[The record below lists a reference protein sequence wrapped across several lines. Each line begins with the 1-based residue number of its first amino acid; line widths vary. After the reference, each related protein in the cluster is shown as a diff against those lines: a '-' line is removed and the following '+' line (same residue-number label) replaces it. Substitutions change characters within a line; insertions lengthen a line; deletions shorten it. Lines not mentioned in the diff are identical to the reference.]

1 MEEQI
6 EQFITYL
13 LQIKELSDNTVLS
26 YRRDLRQFRQYMEK
40 EQGITDFQDIAS
52 GHVEAYFHVLE
63 QQKKPSTVSR
73 HMSSVRALYRYLL
86 KMYLV
91 REDVTEQLWTPGQ
104 HREMPEV
111 LTVEEVKTLVE
122 QPAGDKPVQ
131 MRDRA
136 ILELLYATGIKVS
149 ELVALRVSDLNLRLG
164 FLHCEGDGGERVI
177 PFGNCARAALLQ
189 YLDRGRDVLLKD
201 SRSQILFVNYNGG
214 AMSRQGVWK
223 LIRRYGEQ
231 AGIQREVN
239 PHSLRQA
246 FAVHLIEN
254 GADLQ
259 SVQEMLGHAD
269 IAATQIYAAARRNNV
284 REEYARVHPRG

>member
-13 LQIKELSDNTVLS
+13 LQVRELSGNTVLS
-26 YRRDLRQFRQYMEK
+26 YRRDLQQLRQYMEK
-40 EQGITDFQDIAS
+40 EQGITDFQEVAS
-52 GHVEAYFHVLE
+52 SHLEAYFRVLE
-63 QQKKPSTVSR
+63 QQKKPATISR

-86 KMYLV
+86 KKYLV
-91 REDVTEQLWTPGQ
+91 KEDITEHLQTPRQRREL
-104 HREMPEV
+104 PEV
-111 LTVEEVKTLVE
+111 LTVEEVKALVE
-122 QPAGDKPVQ
+122 QPTGDKPVQ
-131 MRDRA
+131 TRDRA

-149 ELVALRVSDLNLRLG
+149 ELVALKISDLNLQLG
-164 FLHCEGDGGERVI
+164 FLHCGEDGGERVI

-189 YLDRGRDVLLKD
+189 YLDKGRDALLTD
-201 SRSQILFVNYNGG
+201 IRSQLLFVNCNGG

-223 LIRRYGEQ
+223 LIRKYGEQ

-239 PHSLRQA
+239 PHSLRHA

-269 IAATQIYAAARRNNV
+269 IAATQIYAAACRNNV